1 MPNFMLWIIF
11 YVYLLSQVVALAHLL
26 VAIIRCRNL
35 WLACVLLPL
44 FPMSLLIDRVFF
56 HCPILSCSLDGLL
69 PWIPFAVVYLLVIL
83 ALEWGW
89 LGLKQR

>member
-1 MPNFMLWIIF
+1 
-11 YVYLLSQVVALAHLL
+11 
-26 VAIIRCRNL
+26 
-35 WLACVLLPL
+35 
-44 FPMSLLIDRVFF
+44 MSLLIDRVFF